1 MFLNDYLLGVE
12 DFTCLNQDVQDLR
25 IFRMLLNDLWWGVGD
40 FLMMLLNDCF
50 LEVEDFICQNQDVQ
64 DLRIYRMLLNDLWW
78 EVGDFICLNQDN
90 QD

>member
-25 IFRMLLNDLWWGVGD
+25 IFRMLLNDLWWEVWHFLKM
-40 FLMMLLNDCF
+40 FLMIVF
-50 LEVEDFICQNQDVQ
+50 
-64 DLRIYRMLLNDLWW
+64 W